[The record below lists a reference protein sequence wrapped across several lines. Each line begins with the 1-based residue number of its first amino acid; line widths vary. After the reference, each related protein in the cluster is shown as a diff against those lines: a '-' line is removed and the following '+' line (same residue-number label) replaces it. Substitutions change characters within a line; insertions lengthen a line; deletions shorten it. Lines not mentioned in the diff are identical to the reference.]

1 MKQNRETKLVPLTIE
16 GYGSDGEGVARLPDG
31 MTCFV
36 KGALR
41 GETCRVRLQKVG
53 RSCAWGEVSEVTAPS
68 PARRESD
75 CPYFASC
82 GGCSLR
88 HMTYEE
94 ELAFKKQKVQDA
106 LTRIGGSDVAVS
118 AIFGAKNT
126 LRYRNKVQF
135 PVAPGPVI
143 GFYQKRTHAVTDVED
158 CLLQPSAAARLRGAV
173 KAWMEAYAVPA
184 YDERA
189 HKGLVRHVYVR
200 TNAAGESLCCLMVNG
215 SSLPHEAELVQ
226 ALRQAEPGLAG
237 VVLGV
242 NEKKTNVILGDAYRT
257 LWGRDTLEETLCGL
271 SFRLSVPSF
280 FQVNRAQT
288 EVLYDKALELAALTG
303 TETVLDLY
311 CGIGTISLALAK
323 HARRVI
329 GAEVVPEA
337 IGDAKTNAERNG
349 IANAEFF
356 CGDAEDIAARLAA
369 DGLKPDVITVDP
381 PRKGLAPGVVDAIV
395 RMAPD
400 RVVYVSCDP
409 ATLAR
414 DVKRFAEQGYQPQT
428 ALAVDLFPRTG
439 HVETIALMSRKKT
452 EWDRYG
458 EYFMNRSVSDIMG
471 EYSENHDEWWKC

>member
-53 RSCAWGEVSEVTAPS
+53 RSCAWGEVSEVTTPS

-118 AIFGAKNT
+118 AIFGAENT

-135 PVAPGPVI
+135 PVAPGPAI

-288 EVLYDKALELAALTG
+288 EVLYGKALELAALTG

-311 CGIGTISLALAK
+311 CGIGTITLCLAK
-323 HARRVI
+323 RAGRVI
-329 GAEVVPEA
+329 GAEIVPAA
-337 IGDAKTNAERNG
+337 IRDAKENAARNH
-349 IANAEFF
+349 IENAEFF
-356 CGDAEDIAARLAA
+356 CGDAAETAARLEAE
-369 DGLKPDVITVDP
+369 GLRPDVITVDP
-381 PRKGLAPGVVDAIV
+381 PRKGLAPEVIGSIAA
-395 RMAPD
+395 MGPE

-409 ATLAR
+409 ATLGR
-414 DVKRFAEQGYQPQT
+414 DVKRFGELGYR
-428 ALAVDLFPRTG
+428 AVRACAVDMFPATR
-439 HVETIALMSRKKT
+439 HVESVVLL
-452 EWDRYG
+452 ERYDMDGRRIDHG
-458 EYFMNRSVSDIMG
+458 ERTDSDD
-471 EYSENHDEWWKC
+471 HP